1 MRHFVPKAALA
12 VVVVAATAGTTIAL
26 RTARAAHSGGSEAS
40 PSERHGLQPVS
51 VAGAKFWMGSAL
63 YEGAADEHPR
73 HAVAVSSFNLDRTEV
88 TNGRYAACVAAGAC
102 KAPAYS
108 SSQQRKHYF
117 DDAAFA
123 DYPVIFV
130 SWNQADGFCRW
141 AGGRL
146 PTEAEWEFAARGP
159 SPSVRPFPWG
169 EERPD
174 CARANMG
181 GCVGDTDRV
190 GLRPLGASPFG
201 AQDMAGNV
209 WEWTQDWYDAHYY
222 ESAPAADPRGP
233 DTGTLKVMRGGC
245 WMSGPDAVRVSC
257 RKAELPSTW
266 APNVG
271 FRCAYAE
278 GR

>member
-1 MRHFVPKAALA
+1 MRHIVPKAASA
-12 VVVVAATAGTTIAL
+12 VMVASAIAGTALAL
-26 RTARAAHSGGSEAS
+26 RSASAAHSPPAAS
-40 PSERHGLQPVS
+40 LPTPGQGTVDVS
-51 VAGAKFWMGSAL
+51 GATFWMGSAL
-63 YEGAADEHPR
+63 YEGAADERPR
-73 HAVAVSSFNLDRTEV
+73 HAVAVSSFVLDRTEV
-88 TNGRYAACVAAGAC
+88 TNARYAACVAAGAC
-102 KAPAYS
+102 NAPAYS

-117 DDAAFA
+117 DDNAYA

-130 SWNQADGFCRW
+130 SWSQAEAFCRW

-159 SPSVRPFPWG
+159 SPSVRPYPWG

-174 CARANMG
+174 CNHANMG

-190 GLRPLGASPFG
+190 GARPLGASPFG

-209 WEWTQDWYDAHYY
+209 WEWTQDWYDASYY
-222 ESAPAADPRGP
+222 EKAPAADPRGP

>member
-1 MRHFVPKAALA
+1 MLRHTVPNAVMAVMLA
-12 VVVVAATAGTTIAL
+12 CIGAATAGAL
-26 RTARAAHSGGSEAS
+26 GIARAARAVTA
-40 PSERHGLQPVS
+40 PQPHATGRQSVS
-51 VAGAKFWMGSAL
+51 VAGATFWMGSGL
-63 YEGAADEHPR
+63 HEGAADEHPR
-73 HAVAVSSFNLDRTEV
+73 HEVSVSSFALDRTEV
-88 TNGRYAACVAAGAC
+88 TNMRYASCVAAGVC
-102 KAPAYS
+102 KAPSYS

-117 DDAAFA
+117 DDPAFE

-130 SWNQADGFCRW
+130 SWSQADAFCHW

-159 SPSVRPFPWG
+159 SPSVRLYPWG
-169 EERPD
+169 DERPD
-174 CARANMG
+174 CAHANMA

-190 GLRPLGASPFG
+190 GQRLLGASPFG

-222 ESAPAADPRGP
+222 EMAPSADPGGP
-233 DTGTLKVMRGGC
+233 VQGTLKVMRGGC

-271 FRCAYAE
+271 FRCAYPE
-278 GR
+278 GK